1 MVARVA
7 AATVVVSE
15 ATTRTTLEAAKL
27 STEDRAMAAQSAATT
42 ATTEQDALATR
53 LAQAEAEIEKLQAAV
68 TSANEAAD

>member
-1 MVARVA
+1 VA

-15 ATTRTTLEAAKL
+15 ATTRTTLEATKL
-27 STEDRAMAAQSAATT
+27 STKDRATTAQSAAAT
-42 ATTEQDALATR
+42 ATTERDALATR